1 MEKYVVRLYDYKGK
15 RVKQKTFMA
24 DGWDKAEEMEYKL
37 CWEFEAKF
45 GFLPD
50 SSLSVIK

>member
-1 MEKYVVRLYDYKGK
+1 MEKYVVRLYDGRNK

-24 DGWDKAEEMEYKL
+24 DGWDKAEEMQYRIWREYEKSGKS
-37 CWEFEAKF
+37 AP
-45 GFLPD
+45 G